1 MKDKSEVNNFIGRK
15 TKEDLNYPL
24 TFVLL
29 GILTKN
35 YSKYNCYTNFTHR
48 DIADKVNLSVSTCW
62 NRIKK
67 LEEEKVIKK
76 RVTIL
81 NGKKIQLPIVVYV
94 TISVSHQDK
103 KFIDLINDYNEV
115 IEIWRLSGE
124 FDYLLKV
131 VSESLENYDIFI
143 KKLVNEIEYIS
154 SFHSNIVLQE
164 IKLGFFEFKLF
175 FTAFDI
181 CFSLCPFIS

>member
-1 MKDKSEVNNFIGRK
+1 MDGIDKTIIS
-15 TKEDLNYPL
+15 
-24 TFVLL
+24 LL
-29 GILTKN
+29 QTNAILPVAE
-35 YSKYNCYTNFTHR
+35 
-48 DIADKVNLSVSTCW
+48 IANKVNLSVSTCW

-67 LEEEKVIKK
+67 LEEENIIKK

-81 NGKKIQLPIVVYV
+81 DGKKIQLPIVVFV
-94 TISVSHQDK
+94 TISVSHHDK
-103 KFIDLINDYNEV
+103 DFVDSISEYKEV

-131 VSESLENYDIFI
+131 VSESLEKYDTFI

-164 IKLGFFEFKLF
+164 IKYTTSYPLDHLE
-175 FTAFDI
+175 
-181 CFSLCPFIS
+181 

>member
-1 MKDKSEVNNFIGRK
+1 MDSVDKKIISLLQSNALLPVSE
-15 TKEDLNYPL
+15 
-24 TFVLL
+24 
-29 GILTKN
+29 
-35 YSKYNCYTNFTHR
+35 
-48 DIADKVNLSVSTCW
+48 IANKVNLSVSTCW

-67 LEEEKVIKK
+67 LEEENIIKK

-81 NGKKIQLPIVVYV
+81 DGKKINLPIVVFV
-94 TISVSHQDK
+94 TISVSHHDK
-103 KFIDLINDYNEV
+103 DFVDFISEYKEV

-131 VSESLENYDIFI
+131 VSESLEKYDIFI

-164 IKLGFFEFKLF
+164 IKYTTSYPLDHL
-175 FTAFDI
+175 
-181 CFSLCPFIS
+181 

>member
-1 MKDKSEVNNFIGRK
+1 MDKIDKKIIFLLQENA
-15 TKEDLNYPL
+15 L
-24 TFVLL
+24 TPV
-29 GILTKN
+29 
-35 YSKYNCYTNFTHR
+35 S
-48 DIADKVNLSVSTCW
+48 DIADKVSLSVSTCW

-67 LEEEKVIKK
+67 LEEEGIIRR

-81 NGKKIQLPIVVYV
+81 NGKKIKLPIVVFV
-94 TISVSHQDK
+94 TISVSHHDK

-131 VSESLENYDIFI
+131 VSESLENYDTFI
-143 KKLVNEIEYIS
+143 KKLVNEIEFIS

-164 IKLGFFEFKLF
+164 IKYTTSYPLNHL
-175 FTAFDI
+175 
-181 CFSLCPFIS
+181 

>member
-1 MKDKSEVNNFIGRK
+1 MDAIDKKIIYFLQENA
-15 TKEDLNYPL
+15 L
-24 TFVLL
+24 TPV
-29 GILTKN
+29 
-35 YSKYNCYTNFTHR
+35 S

-81 NGKKIQLPIVVYV
+81 NGKKIQLPIVVFV
-94 TISVSHQDK
+94 TISVSHHDK

-131 VSESLENYDIFI
+131 VSESLENYDTFI
-143 KKLVNEIEYIS
+143 KKLVNEIEFII

-164 IKLGFFEFKLF
+164 IKYTTSYPLNHL
-175 FTAFDI
+175 
-181 CFSLCPFIS
+181 